1 MNGGN
6 RMKKVLSFVLGMIA
20 GTAGTMTAVG
30 GIVTRRSNRWQ
41 EMSNKHLALFLLMNE
56 FMRKKQEGKHIQT
69 YFEKHGYKSVALYG
83 LSYVGERVLDELK
96 ECNVDIKY
104 AVDRNAASIYS
115 DVEVITVEDELP
127 DVDVM
132 IVTAVYFFDEIY
144 ATIANKV
151 RCPVVSLEDVLHEL
165 E

>member
-1 MNGGN
+1 M
-6 RMKKVLSFVLGMIA
+6 
-20 GTAGTMTAVG
+20 
-30 GIVTRRSNRWQ
+30 
-41 EMSNKHLALFLLMNE
+41 
-56 FMRKKQEGKHIQT
+56 
-69 YFEKHGYKSVALYG
+69 
-83 LSYVGERVLDELK
+83 
-96 ECNVDIKY
+96 DIKY
-104 AVDRNAASIYS
+104 AVDRNAESIYS

-151 RCPVVSLEDVLHEL
+151 RWPVVSLEDVLHEL